1 MVADLF
7 RARVEQEL
15 EEHVDELDSSASIFT
30 ALAG

>member
-15 EEHVDELDSSASIFT
+15 EATRGRNNDANSRGCI
-30 ALAG
+30 G